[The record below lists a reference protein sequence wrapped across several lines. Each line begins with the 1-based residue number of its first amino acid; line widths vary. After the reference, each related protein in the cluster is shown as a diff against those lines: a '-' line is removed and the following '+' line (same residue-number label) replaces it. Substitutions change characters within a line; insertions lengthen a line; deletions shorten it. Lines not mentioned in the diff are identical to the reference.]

1 VATGI
6 GKELWM
12 AVLLLTCTGCTTG
25 TSATPQEIPVVPVGH
40 AVRMDMRNDVT
51 LTAELEPY
59 YEVDVMAK
67 EAGYIRH
74 MLVDIGDHVKAGQL
88 ICVLEIPELQDDLQ
102 RAKADVQT
110 ASAEQ
115 SGAEQDRQRAVAA
128 EAIAH
133 LSYTRIL
140 DVSKKEPG
148 LVPLQEVDVAHSRD
162 LEAEAQ
168 VASAQQKIQASISRS
183 QAAKSALDH
192 ETALFAYTRIV
203 SPLNGVI
210 TQRYASDGAMIQ
222 AGTASN
228 TQAMPV
234 VHVAQDDVL
243 RLMLP
248 VPEAYVGTIHDGEPV
263 TVSVPALNRS
273 LTGKLTRFSDRV
285 QSSTRTMTA
294 EVDIKNTNRDLI
306 PGMYAQVQLNLADF
320 PSAVAV
326 PVGAI
331 DGEGSAGK
339 VYVVDASGIVHVR
352 NVRIG
357 IQSPQFVQTLSGLE
371 PGDAVILGSHSGL
384 QEGERVQPHVE

>member
-1 VATGI
+1 
-6 GKELWM
+6 M
-12 AVLLLTCTGCTTG
+12 AVPLLTAIGCTGCTTK
-25 TSATPQEIPVVPVGH
+25 TSAAPQEIPVVPVGH
-40 AVRMDMRNDVT
+40 AVRMDMHNDVT
-51 LTAELEPY
+51 LTAELEPF

-74 MLVDIGDHVKAGQL
+74 MLVDIGDHVKTGQL
-88 ICVLEIPELQDDLQ
+88 LCVLEIPELQDDLQ

-115 SGAEQDRQRAVAA
+115 SGAEQDRKRAVAA
-128 EAIAH
+128 QAIAH

-168 VASAQQKIQASISRS
+168 VASAEQKIQASISRL

-320 PSAVAV
+320 PNAVAV

-331 DGEGSAGK
+331 GGVGGAGK
-339 VYVVDASGIVHVR
+339 VYVADASGIVHVR